1 MALITGLSRLTA
13 LLCAA
18 AGAAAQE
25 SGHRKLPLSSLS
37 QPAYEPTK
45 QPTSGGRCS
54 DDSSWRYDGG
64 DKALESAIKL
74 GGDYYGWIAYNDK
87 DTEGDFAWEDG
98 CTSSYTNWDAGP
110 PQEPN
115 NDPNFGGEDCTIK
128 WSGGTVW
135 NDVPCDFTYPCYCQD
150 VKGGGY

>member
-64 DKALESAIKL
+64 DKGEL
-74 GGDYYGWIAYNDK
+74 GL
-87 DTEGDFAWEDG
+87 
-98 CTSSYTNWDAGP
+98 
-110 PQEPN
+110 
-115 NDPNFGGEDCTIK
+115 
-128 WSGGTVW
+128 
-135 NDVPCDFTYPCYCQD
+135 
-150 VKGGGY
+150 